1 MSLSKNIKK
10 GLCGVISILT
20 ILGMSSS
27 LATAKEKLTIGM
39 SFQEMNNEYFVVM
52 KQSLEAAAQE
62 IGANLVITDARHDV
76 SKQISDVEDM
86 LQKHI
91 DILLLNPTDSVGVQS
106 AVMSAK
112 DAGVTVVAI
121 DAQAKGPLDSFV
133 GSKNYDAG
141 YKAGQYLAEQLGG
154 KGQVAILD
162 GIPVVPILERVRG
175 FETAMKEYPNIKIV
189 DKQNGH
195 QERAQALTVTEN
207 MLQAH
212 PDLNGI
218 FSVNDVGAMGSL
230 AAIDASGFDVK
241 LVSVDGAPEAVK
253 AILKPN
259 SHFIATS
266 AQYPRDQIR
275 IGLGIG
281 LAKHWGAHVPKE
293 VPVDVTLI
301 NKTNASTFAW

>member
-1 MSLSKNIKK
+1 MSLKFKLAK
-10 GLCGVISILT
+10 GVL
-20 ILGMSSS
+20 
-27 LATAKEKLTIGM
+27 LATSLIAGSAFTAQAKEPVTIGM

-52 KQSLEAAAQE
+52 KQSLEQAAAE
-62 IGANLVITDARHDV
+62 IGAKVIITDARHDV
-76 SKQISDVEDM
+76 SKQINDVEDM
-86 LQKHI
+86 LQKDI

-112 DAGVTVVAI
+112 EAGTVVVAI
-121 DAQAKGPLDSFV
+121 DAQAEGPLDSFV

-141 YKAGQYLAEQLGG
+141 FKAGKYLGEKLGG
-154 KGQVAILD
+154 KGKVAILD

-175 FETAMKEYPNIKIV
+175 FEAAMKEFPNITIV

-230 AAIDASGFDVK
+230 AAIDSSGLDVK
-241 LVSVDGAPEAVK
+241 LVSVDGAPEAID

-275 IGLGIG
+275 IGLGVA
-281 LAKHWGAHVPKE
+281 LAKHWGAHVPAT

-301 NKTNASTFAW
+301 EKANAKGFAW